1 MRITILTV
9 GSRGDVQPFIALGLG
24 LQQAGHTVQLAT
36 HSPFQAMV
44 HSYGLEFAPIEGD
57 VPALMAGETGQQ
69 MLETGNPL
77 QLIQRYAQMVEP
89 LLAQGM
95 ADSWKACQ
103 SSEAI
108 IGTAYTSWGYDI
120 AQKLGIPFYF
130 AALMPQSAN
139 PDFPFPSLPPTL
151 PLGGFLNSLT
161 YPVLLE
167 GFGLMFRKSINQF
180 RQTTLQLSP
189 LPRWTGLYG
198 RLDKAGVPYLYGFS
212 PTVVPK
218 PSNWETRLHV
228 TGYWFLEHPQ
238 DWTPPEDLLAFL
250 AAGSPPVYIGY
261 GSMTGREPFRMTDM
275 ALAALAKTGQRGIL
289 LTGWGGICAADLPE
303 TVFKLESA
311 PHDWLF
317 PRMAAIVH
325 HGGAGTSAAAL
336 RAGVPSVVV
345 PFFGDQPFW
354 AHRLLQLGVTP
365 APIPKSSLTADRL
378 AAAIAI
384 AVSDETMHQRVRVIG
399 NQIRADNGV
408 QQAVA
413 AFQHCLCHQESRI

>member
-24 LQQAGHTVQLAT
+24 LQQAGHTVQLVT

-77 QLIQRYAQMVEP
+77 QLIQRYAKMVEP

-212 PTVVPK
+212 PKVVPK
-218 PSNWETRLHV
+218 PSNWKTRLHV

-238 DWTPPEDLLAFL
+238 DWTPPQDLLAFL

-261 GSMTGREPFRMTDM
+261 GSMTGREPERMTDM

-289 LTGWGGICAADLPE
+289 LTGWGGICATDLPE

-365 APIPKSSLTADRL
+365 APIPKSSLTVDRL
-378 AAAIAI
+378 AAAITI
-384 AVSDETMHQRVRVIG
+384 AVSDETMHQRVRAIG

>member
-1 MRITILTV
+1 
-9 GSRGDVQPFIALGLG
+9 
-24 LQQAGHTVQLAT
+24 
-36 HSPFQAMV
+36 MV

-77 QLIQRYAQMVEP
+77 QLIQRYAKMVEP

-212 PTVVPK
+212 PKVVPK
-218 PSNWETRLHV
+218 PSNWKTRLHV

-238 DWTPPEDLLAFL
+238 DWTPPQDLLAFL

-261 GSMTGREPFRMTDM
+261 GSMTGREPERMTDM

-365 APIPKSSLTADRL
+365 APIPKSSLTVDRL

-384 AVSDETMHQRVRVIG
+384 AVSDETMHQRVRAIG

>member
-24 LQQAGHTVQLAT
+24 LQQAGHTVELAT

-57 VPALMAGETGQQ
+57 VQALMAGETGQQ
-69 MLETGNPL
+69 MLETGNPF
-77 QLIQRYAQMVEP
+77 QLIQRYTQMVEP
-89 LLAQGM
+89 LLAQAM

-103 SSEAI
+103 GSEAI

-120 AQKLGIPFYF
+120 AQKLGIPFYL

-139 PDFPFPSLPPTL
+139 RDFPFPSLPPTL
-151 PLGGFLNSLT
+151 PLGGLLNSLT

-189 LPRWTGLYG
+189 LPRWMGLYG

-218 PSNWETRLHV
+218 PTNWLERLHV

-238 DWTPPEDLLAFL
+238 D
-250 AAGSPPVYIGY
+250 
-261 GSMTGREPFRMTDM
+261 
-275 ALAALAKTGQRGIL
+275 
-289 LTGWGGICAADLPE
+289 
-303 TVFKLESA
+303 
-311 PHDWLF
+311 
-317 PRMAAIVH
+317 
-325 HGGAGTSAAAL
+325 
-336 RAGVPSVVV
+336 
-345 PFFGDQPFW
+345 
-354 AHRLLQLGVTP
+354 
-365 APIPKSSLTADRL
+365 
-378 AAAIAI
+378 
-384 AVSDETMHQRVRVIG
+384 
-399 NQIRADNGV
+399 
-408 QQAVA
+408 
-413 AFQHCLCHQESRI
+413 

>member
-24 LQQAGHTVQLAT
+24 LQQAGHTVQLVT

-44 HSYGLEFAPIEGD
+44 QSYGLEFAPIEGD
-57 VPALMAGETGQQ
+57 VQALMAGETGQQ

-77 QLIQRYAQMVEP
+77 QLIQRYVQMVEP

-103 SSEAI
+103 SSDAI

-130 AALMPQSAN
+130 AALMPQSTN
-139 PDFPFPSLPPTL
+139 RDFPFPSLPQTL
-151 PLGGFLNSLT
+151 PLGGLLNSLT

-218 PSNWETRLHV
+218 PTNWLERLHV

-238 DWTPPEDLLAFL
+238 DWTPPQDLLAFL

-261 GSMTGREPFRMTDM
+261 GSMTGREPERMSEI

-325 HGGAGTSAAAL
+325 HGGAGTSAAAV

-354 AHRLLQLGVTP
+354 AHRLLQLGVSP
-365 APIPKSSLTADRL
+365 APIPKSSLTVDRL
-378 AAAIAI
+378 AAAIAM
-384 AVSDETMHQRVRVIG
+384 AVSDETMRQRVKAIG
-399 NQIRADNGV
+399 NQIRAENGV

-413 AFQHCLCHQESRI
+413 AFHQLKLTTKE

>member
-1 MRITILTV
+1 
-9 GSRGDVQPFIALGLG
+9 
-24 LQQAGHTVQLAT
+24 
-36 HSPFQAMV
+36 
-44 HSYGLEFAPIEGD
+44 
-57 VPALMAGETGQQ
+57 
-69 MLETGNPL
+69 
-77 QLIQRYAQMVEP
+77 
-89 LLAQGM
+89 
-95 ADSWKACQ
+95 
-103 SSEAI
+103 
-108 IGTAYTSWGYDI
+108 
-120 AQKLGIPFYF
+120 
-130 AALMPQSAN
+130 MPQSAN

-212 PTVVPK
+212 PKVVPK
-218 PSNWETRLHV
+218 PSNWKTRLHV

-238 DWTPPEDLLAFL
+238 DWTPPQDLLAFL

-261 GSMTGREPFRMTDM
+261 GSMTGREPERMTDM

-289 LTGWGGICAADLPE
+289 LTGWGGICATDLPE

-365 APIPKSSLTADRL
+365 APIPKSSLTVDRL
-378 AAAIAI
+378 AAAITI
-384 AVSDETMHQRVRVIG
+384 AVSDETMHQRVRAIG

>member
-1 MRITILTV
+1 
-9 GSRGDVQPFIALGLG
+9 
-24 LQQAGHTVQLAT
+24 
-36 HSPFQAMV
+36 
-44 HSYGLEFAPIEGD
+44 
-57 VPALMAGETGQQ
+57 
-69 MLETGNPL
+69 
-77 QLIQRYAQMVEP
+77 
-89 LLAQGM
+89 
-95 ADSWKACQ
+95 
-103 SSEAI
+103 
-108 IGTAYTSWGYDI
+108 
-120 AQKLGIPFYF
+120 
-130 AALMPQSAN
+130 MPQSAT
-139 PDFPFPSLPPTL
+139 PDFPFPSLPQTL
-151 PLGGFLNSLT
+151 PLGGLLNSLT

-167 GFGLMFRKSINQF
+167 GMGLMFRKSINQF

-212 PTVVPK
+212 PTVIPK
-218 PSNWETRLHV
+218 PTNWAQRLHV

-238 DWTPPEDLLAFL
+238 DWTPPADLLAFL

-261 GSMTGREPFRMTDM
+261 GSMTGREPERMTEI

-303 TVFKLESA
+303 SVSKLESA

-354 AHRLLQLGVTP
+354 AHRLLQLGVSP
-365 APIPKSSLTADRL
+365 APIPKSSLTVDKL
-378 AAAIAI
+378 AEAIAI
-384 AVSDETMHQRVRVIG
+384 AVSDATMRQRARAIG
-399 NQIRADNGV
+399 NQIRAENGV

-413 AFQHCLCHQESRI
+413 AFHSAFVLPRSQ

>member
-1 MRITILTV
+1 
-9 GSRGDVQPFIALGLG
+9 
-24 LQQAGHTVQLAT
+24 
-36 HSPFQAMV
+36 MV